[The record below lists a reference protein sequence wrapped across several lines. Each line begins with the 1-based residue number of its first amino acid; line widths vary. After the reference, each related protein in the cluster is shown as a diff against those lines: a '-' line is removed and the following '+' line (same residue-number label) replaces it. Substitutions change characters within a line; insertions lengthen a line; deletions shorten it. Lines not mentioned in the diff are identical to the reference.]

1 MWMMNWFSRF
11 LDFISPRLCVVC
23 GRRLSPTERSLC
35 SVCQLHLPRTAFQF
49 TPQDNPMAQLFWHLA
64 PIERAAA
71 FIYYQPHSEM
81 ARMVY
86 RLKYRNSP
94 DVGEDLGRLMAT
106 DFLLAHYFDDI
117 DLLLPVPLTRKRQHQ
132 RGYNQSEMLA
142 RGISDVTHLPMAPK
156 ALKRQVFRES
166 QTHLSRHERQEN
178 VDGIFVVTDTEILKG
193 RHVLLIDDICTTGA
207 TLTAYAKALA
217 SIEGIRISVLTLGF
231 TKN

>member
-1 MWMMNWFSRF
+1 MWKMNWFSRF
-11 LDFISPRLCVVC
+11 LDFISPRLCVAC

-49 TPQDNPMAQLFWHLA
+49 SPQDNPMAQLFWHLA

>member
-1 MWMMNWFSRF
+1 MNWFSRF

-23 GRRLSPTERSLC
+23 GRRLSPTERSIC
-35 SVCQLHLPRTAFQF
+35 SVCQLHLPRTTFQF
-49 TPQDNPMAQLFWHLA
+49 SPQDNPMAQLFWHLA

-86 RLKYRNSP
+86 QLKYGNCP
-94 DVGEDLGRLMAT
+94 DVGEDLGRLMAS

-117 DLLLPVPLTRKRQHQ
+117 DLLVPVPLTRKRQHQ

-142 RGISDVTHLPMAPK
+142 RGISDVTHLRIAPK
-156 ALKRQVFRES
+156 ALKRQVFHKS

-178 VDGIFVVTDTEILKG
+178 VDGIFVAADAETLKNT
-193 RHVLLIDDICTTGA
+193 HVLLIDDVCTTGA
-207 TLTAYAKALA
+207 TLTACAQALA